1 MARFHNVAV
10 LMGGVSSER
19 EVSLRSGQAVVKGLE
34 AAGYAVTPVILE
46 REAVEELPSG
56 TEAVFLALHGGYGEG
71 GGVQADLDRLGVPYT
86 GAGAAAS
93 RLAMDKIATKRC
105 LAEHGVPTPEHEVL
119 APGDA
124 VTRLPLPVV
133 VKPPREGSSVGVSP
147 VMSSEAWAPALE
159 LARRCGP
166 EVLVERYIAGREM
179 TVGIVGGEA
188 FPVVEIIPA
197 GGWYGYE
204 AKYVTGDTVYAFLG
218 AADAAIEAR
227 CRTLAL
233 QTFAALGVRGM
244 GRVDFRVDAGGAC
257 FVLELNSLPGFTAT
271 SLLPKAAARAGT
283 DFSALCARILDLA
296 ACDPPRDAVAWRNA
310 R

>member
-46 REAVEELPSG
+46 REAVGGLPPG

-71 GGVQADLDRLGVPYT
+71 GGVQADLDRLGIPYT

-93 RLAMDKIATKRC
+93 RLAMDKIATKRR
-105 LAEHGVPTPEHEVL
+105 LAAHGVPTAEYEVL
-119 APGDA
+119 APGA
-124 VTRLPLPVV
+124 TTTRLPLPVV
-133 VKPPREGSSVGVSP
+133 VKPPREGSSVGISRVL
-147 VMSSEAWAPALE
+147 SSGAWAPAL
-159 LARRCGP
+159 ARARQCDP

-179 TVGIVGGEA
+179 TVGVVGGEA
-188 FPVVEIIPA
+188 YPVVEIIPA

-204 AKYVTGDTVYAFLG
+204 AKYVTGDTVYAFLD
-218 AADAAIEAR
+218 APADGAIEAR
-227 CRTLAL
+227 CRALAMR
-233 QTFAALGVRGM
+233 TVEALGVRGL
-244 GRVDFRVDAGGAC
+244 GRVDFRVDAAGAC

-271 SLLPKAAARAGT
+271 SLLPKAAARAGVG
-283 DFSALCARILDLA
+283 FSALCARIIELA
-296 ACDPPRDAVAWRNA
+296 ACDAPRATGE
-310 R
+310 

>member
-46 REAVEELPSG
+46 REAVEGLPSG

-71 GGVQADLDRLGVPYT
+71 GGVQADLDRLGIPYT

-93 RLAMDKIATKRC
+93 RLAMDKIATKRR
-105 LAEHGVPTPEHEVL
+105 LEAHGVPTAEYEVL
-119 APGDA
+119 APGA
-124 VTRLPLPVV
+124 TTTRLSLPVV
-133 VKPPREGSSVGVSP
+133 VKPPREGSSVGISRVLSP
-147 VMSSEAWAPALE
+147 EAWAPAL
-159 LARRCGP
+159 ARARQCDP

-179 TVGIVGGEA
+179 TVGVVGGEA
-188 FPVVEIIPA
+188 YPVVEIIPA

-204 AKYVTGDTVYAFLG
+204 AKYVTGDTVYTFLD
-218 AADAAIEAR
+218 APADGAIEAR
-227 CRTLAL
+227 CRELAL
-233 QTFAALGVRGM
+233 RTVAALGVRGL
-244 GRVDFRVDAGGAC
+244 GRVDFRVDAAGAC

-271 SLLPKAAARAGT
+271 SLLPKAAARAGV
-283 DFSALCARILDLA
+283 DFRALCARIIELA
-296 ACDPPRDAVAWRNA
+296 ACEAPRATGK
-310 R
+310 